1 MRGVRWLL
9 AAVAILLAAT
19 LAGVW
24 LLPSVLDWNRYRDVI
39 AALVSDR
46 IGRPVRIE
54 GKVTL
59 SLLPQ
64 PVLTAGRISLA
75 GEPGGG
81 PGGSAQGGGG
91 ITATAAELRLRV
103 ALGPLLAGRI
113 DAQDLVLRGL
123 DMRVPWRPGPGSPGL
138 AALVARTPS
147 WLAALSARIEHGR
160 LTIGQVAFTD
170 INATLTTSDDTGSYF
185 VAGTAGLSGH
195 GWHFTAR
202 LTRPGGDGA
211 AGLDLSLD
219 GQGKMVGLGA
229 TFAGQIGPDGT
240 LTGRVA
246 GRGPDL
252 SQVLPAPAVPF
263 RAEGRVNVADG
274 LAVADQLAGEIGG
287 SPTSGAVALRL
298 EPQPRLDVAMTASR
312 LDLDAWAPALLRAA
326 SGSALRVL
334 PIGIDLSAEAAQLG
348 GGTLRRVR
356 AAFDVADGV
365 VVVREAHALLPGDA
379 TLRMTGRILPP
390 NAPPAGVRFDGTASV
405 WAPALRTTLA
415 WAAQGKA
422 GAGERLPAL
431 VLRSA
436 QVSGHVVADAG
447 QVSVD
452 QLRGALDGGAVSGAL
467 SVRLGARPQVQAR
480 LSLDRLDLDPW
491 LPTQL
496 PTPAAL
502 TARLGGVQA
511 ELKVEARQA
520 LLRGVTLAPLSL
532 DLGIDMGRL
541 ALRQLDFKADGVRGT
556 LSGTL
561 LDGGRIADG
570 RLDLHADAATPLARL
585 LPDWVPG
592 WLPGLSAALHGGP
605 TEGAMLATLLHAP
618 LWRSPAGLQ
627 VQASG
632 TAEAMNLRLAGE
644 VGDLKLD
651 AQPTLD
657 LSGPAWRWTGPVTLR
672 HPGAPRLAASL
683 GLAAAPGWLGDGSL
697 SLVAQ
702 VTADPARV
710 AVDSFNLTAGGLHA
724 TGALSLDRAA
734 AGGPMLAGR
743 VAADTLPLPLP
754 APQAADPLP
763 LAALTGWQASVRLE
777 AAHVLAGNTPVL
789 DRLATT
795 VSLSGGTLR
804 LEGLTAQLGGGELSG
819 TASLD
824 GQANPPVLAAQAS
837 LTGAMLAGP
846 LLDDPFDLTAGTVDA
861 SATLAASGFSP
872 AGLLSSLSGSLRL
885 LVRDGALAGVDLAHL
900 AAALRGGDMD
910 DKTADKAVRA
920 ALSGGSM
927 GFDRL
932 EVAGSLA
939 RGDLRFDQARLH
951 APSGTIDITGGL
963 NLPDLSADVRLAL
976 HPAVQSPP
984 DPPMPDPPTL
994 GLRVTGKLAA
1004 PLRAPELADLIRW
1017 RAARRK

>member
-1 MRGVRWLL
+1 AGARV
-9 AAVAILLAAT
+9 AVDAHKRNPADF
-19 LAGVW
+19 
-24 LLPSVLDWNRYRDVI
+24 VLWKQSSPEEPGWESPWGR
-39 AALVSDR
+39 
-46 IGRPVRIE
+46 GRP
-54 GKVTL
+54 
-59 SLLPQ
+59 
-64 PVLTAGRISLA
+64 
-75 GEPGGG
+75 
-81 PGGSAQGGGG
+81 
-91 ITATAAELRLRV
+91 
-103 ALGPLLAGRI
+103 
-113 DAQDLVLRGL
+113 
-123 DMRVPWRPGPGSPGL
+123 
-138 AALVARTPS
+138 
-147 WLAALSARIEHGR
+147 
-160 LTIGQVAFTD
+160 
-170 INATLTTSDDTGSYF
+170 
-185 VAGTAGLSGH
+185 
-195 GWHFTAR
+195 GWHIECSAMSAAYLGDIFDIH
-202 LTRPGGDGA
+202 GG
-211 AGLDLSLD
+211 GLDLIFPHHENEIAQSRC
-219 GQGKMVGLGA
+219 A
-229 TFAGQIGPDGT
+229 HGT
-240 LTGRVA
+240 PVMANTWMHNGFL
-246 GRGPDL
+246 
-252 SQVLPAPAVPF
+252 QV
-263 RAEGRVNVADG
+263 EGRKMAKSDGNFVTIHELLRTEKFGGRKWPGEVLRLAMLMTHYREPIDFSVRKLEEAENILTKLRRKANNSAAGVLDPSFVEALSDDLDLPQYIRLLNVAE
-274 LAVADQLAGEIGG
+274 LSEPTLVA
-287 SPTSGAVALRL
+287 
-298 EPQPRLDVAMTASR
+298 
-312 LDLDAWAPALLRAA
+312 AA
-326 SGSALRVL
+326 NL
-334 PIGIDLSAEAAQLG
+334 IGIDLSAEAAQLG

-390 NAPPAGVRFDGTASV
+390 DAPPAGVRFDGTASV